1 MAGGSAVS
9 EVLRAK
15 GPPDLFEVDTMTS
28 IKGVALVTGGGAG
41 LGRACALTLG
51 KRGAR
56 VAVHYMKS
64 REGADE
70 VVAAL
75 ISEGVESASF
85 QADLTKSTEVKT
97 LVDVVTEKFGSID
110 ILVNN
115 AGDLI
120 ARQPLMEMSE
130 EFFRSVMDVNLT
142 SAFLMS
148 RAVGAGMVLR
158 KEGAIINMSS
168 LAAWNG
174 GGPGAGAYSTA
185 KGAIVSLTKALA
197 KELAPHGIRVNCVA
211 PGLIG
216 ETAFHGRFTA
226 PAAFENAAKSV
237 LLGRAGTPDEVASV
251 VAFLASSD
259 SSFLTGETIEI
270 NGGMNMR

>member
-1 MAGGSAVS
+1 
-9 EVLRAK
+9 
-15 GPPDLFEVDTMTS
+15 MTS
-28 IKGVALVTGGGAG
+28 LQGVALVTGGGAG

-51 KRGAR
+51 RRGAR

-64 REGADE
+64 RAGAEEVAAELKATGAD
-70 VVAAL
+70 AA
-75 ISEGVESASF
+75 AF
-85 QADLTKSTEVKT
+85 QADLTQAAGVQALAEA
-97 LVDVVTEKFGSID
+97 VTQRFGSID

-120 ARQPLMEMSE
+120 ARQPLLEMSE
-130 EFFRSVMDVNLT
+130 ERFRAVMDVNLT
-142 SAFLMS
+142 STFLVC
-148 RAVGAGMVLR
+148 RTVCPGMAAR
-158 KEGAIINMSS
+158 KRGVVVNMSS

-174 GGPGAGAYSTA
+174 GGPGAGAYATA
-185 KGAIVSLTKALA
+185 KGAVVSLTKALA
-197 KELAPHGIRVNCVA
+197 KELSPHGIRVNCVA

-226 PAAFENAAKSV
+226 PAAFEAATKGV
-237 LLGRAGTPDEVASV
+237 LLGRAGTPDEVATV
-251 VAFLASSD
+251 VAFLASAD

>member
-1 MAGGSAVS
+1 
-9 EVLRAK
+9 
-15 GPPDLFEVDTMTS
+15 MTAIS
-28 IKGVALVTGGGAG
+28 GVALVTGGGAG

-51 KRGAR
+51 KRGAK

-64 REGADE
+64 REGAEE
-70 VVAAL
+70 VVTALKAA
-75 ISEGVESASF
+75 GADAASF
-85 QADLTKSTEVKT
+85 QADLTKSAEVQAMVEK
-97 LVDVVTEKFGSID
+97 VTARFDTID

-120 ARQPLMEMSE
+120 ARQPLLSMTE

-142 SAFLMS
+142 SAFLVS
-148 RAVGAGMVLR
+148 RAVGPAMVAR
-158 KEGAIINMSS
+158 KSGTIINMSS

-174 GGPGAGAYSTA
+174 GGPGAGVYSA
-185 KGAIVSLTKALA
+185 SKGAIVSLTKALA
-197 KELAPHGIRVNCVA
+197 KEMSPHGIRVNCVA

-226 PAAFENAAKSV
+226 PDAFANAAKGV
-237 LLGRAGTPDEVASV
+237 LLGRAGTPDEVATV

-259 SSFLTGETIEI
+259 ASFLTGETIEI

>member
-1 MAGGSAVS
+1 M
-9 EVLRAK
+9 
-15 GPPDLFEVDTMTS
+15 
-28 IKGVALVTGGGAG
+28 IQGVALVTGGGAG
-41 LGRACALTLG
+41 LGRACAMTLG
-51 KRGAR
+51 QRGAR
-56 VAVHYMKS
+56 VAVHYNKS
-64 REGADE
+64 REGAE
-70 VVAAL
+70 AVVSALKAAGTDAHAFQGNL
-75 ISEGVESASF
+75 TSA
-85 QADLTKSTEVKT
+85 ADVHALVYAATKR
-97 LVDVVTEKFGSID
+97 FGGID

-120 ARQPLMEMSE
+120 ERKPLMEMSE
-130 EFFRSVMDVNLT
+130 ELFHSVIDVNLT
-142 SAFLMS
+142 SAFLMCQ
-148 RAVGAGMVLR
+148 AVGAGMIA
-158 KEGAIINMSS
+158 KKKGSIINMSS

-174 GGPGAGAYSTA
+174 GGPGAGAYSAA

-216 ETAFHGRFTA
+216 DTAFHGRFTA

-237 LLGRAGTPDEVASV
+237 LLGRAGTPEEVATV
-251 VAFLASSD
+251 VAFLASPD

>member
-1 MAGGSAVS
+1 
-9 EVLRAK
+9 
-15 GPPDLFEVDTMTS
+15 MTALQ
-28 IKGVALVTGGGAG
+28 GVALVTGGGAG

-64 REGADE
+64 RAGADE
-70 VVAAL
+70 VVETLKAA
-75 ISEGVESASF
+75 GTDAAAF
-85 QADLTKSTEVKT
+85 QADLTKASEVQL
-97 LVDVVTEKFGSID
+97 LVDAVNGRFDAID

-120 ARQPLMEMSE
+120 ARTPLLEMSE
-130 EFFRSVMDVNLT
+130 EFFRQVMDVNLT
-142 SAFLMS
+142 SAFLMC
-148 RAVGAGMVLR
+148 RAVGPSMVAR
-158 KEGAIINMSS
+158 KTGTIINMSS

-197 KELAPHGIRVNCVA
+197 KELSPHGIRVNCVA

-251 VAFLASSD
+251 IAFLASKD
-259 SSFLTGETIEI
+259 ASFLTGETIEI

>member
-1 MAGGSAVS
+1 
-9 EVLRAK
+9 
-15 GPPDLFEVDTMTS
+15 MTS
-28 IKGVALVTGGGAG
+28 LNGVALVTGAGAG

-51 KRGAR
+51 QRGAR
-56 VAVHYMKS
+56 VAVHYLRS
-64 REGADE
+64 RDGAEE

-75 ISEGVESASF
+75 GKAGVEAQSF
-85 QADLTKSTEVKT
+85 QADLTKSAEAAS
-97 LVDVVTEKFGSID
+97 LVSAVTARFGAID

-120 ARQPLMEMSE
+120 ERKPLLDMSDE
-130 EFFRSVMDVNLT
+130 LFHAVMDVNLT
-142 SAFLMS
+142 SAFFMC
-148 RAVGAGMVLR
+148 RAVGPGMVAR
-158 KEGAIINMSS
+158 KRGTIINMSS

-174 GGPGAGAYSTA
+174 GGPGAGAYSAA
-185 KGAIVSLTKALA
+185 KGAILSLTKALA
-197 KELAPHGIRVNCVA
+197 KELAPHGIRVNSVA

-226 PAAFENAAKSV
+226 PPAFEGAAKSV
-237 LLGRAGTPDEVASV
+237 LLGRAGTPEEVATV